1 LGNCQAEG
9 RPSLYH
15 CNRWDC
21 QYCLAKK
28 IYWLREQAVVFAR
41 ELEFVQVW
49 FLTFKGFENAPQA
62 DDFIKYLIQCE
73 KLRKSPHNAKFE
85 YFYVIANHGFNH
97 WHIHLLTNRE
107 LHGHSAYCKPV
118 ESLRASSLYLVG
130 NLLRSARAEYGRV
143 RRYGASRILYK
154 QNMKK
159 RFIARRKTYWLIVHM
174 ALVKRLI
181 NRRLS
186 EIPLPYHVDL
196 GYALKSQPQ
205 RYNRVFISELTFRR
219 ARDDLIG
226 E

>member
-1 LGNCQAEG
+1 VKDCTD
-9 RPSLYH
+9 SLYRCHSWQCKH
-15 CNRWDC
+15 CLNTK
-21 QYCLAKK
+21 LF
-28 IYWLREQAVVFAR
+28 WLREQAVNFSRLLSFSPTYASTV
-41 ELEFVQVW
+41 
-49 FLTFKGFENAPQA
+49 KGFKNAPQA
-62 DDFIKYLIQCE
+62 AAAV
-73 KLRKSPHNAKFE
+73 KSIIADVKSLKTPHSDKFE

-205 RYNRVFISELTFRR
+205 RYNRVFICELTFRR